1 MRKIDKVSRRGV
13 VNLFADFILTKFKK
27 EDNSIIQVT
36 DCGSFVVVHGMTTSN
51 EILDLQLVK
60 SEFST
65 WFDDIL
71 SQVGMLNFSTID
83 LIKYEQDVPNLEKG
97 LVMVNKD
104 VFVEEE
110 EPFYDLGLS
119 SEFPYGYSLN
129 CGRLMTYYSHYIFN
143 HMYSL
148 LGVDQVNFYFTKEED
163 KNEDYKIIVSSNSRL
178 DKNKIK
184 SLILDVFD
192 FDLKEFESKL
202 DGYDLFQDI
211 MFPDKNKPYLV
222 QDKLEHIV
230 LV

>member
-1 MRKIDKVSRRGV
+1 MRKINKVSRRGV

-36 DCGSFVVVHGMTTSN
+36 DCGSFVVVHGMTTSS

-60 SEFST
+60 SELPT

-110 EPFYDLGLS
+110 EPFYDLSLS

-192 FDLKEFESKL
+192 FDLESFKHVVSTYDFTKDIDNPLESKPW
-202 DGYDLFQDI
+202 LFKDQI
-211 MFPDKNKPYLV
+211 NNCIIF
-222 QDKLEHIV
+222 
-230 LV
+230 

>member
-36 DCGSFVVVHGMTTSN
+36 DCGSFVVVHGMTTSKD
-51 EILDLQLVK
+51 ILDLQLVK
-60 SEFST
+60 NEFNQ

-71 SQVGMLNFSTID
+71 SEVDMKNFSTLD
-83 LIKYEQDVPNLEKG
+83 LIKYDQEIPNLEKG
-97 LVMVNKD
+97 LVMVNKE
-104 VFVEEE
+104 VFVDEP
-110 EPFYDLGLS
+110 EPFYELS
-119 SEFPYGYSLN
+119 LTSEFPYGYSLN

-148 LGVDQVNFYFTKEED
+148 IGVDNVNFYFSKEED
-163 KNEDYKIIVSSNSRL
+163 LNEDYKIIVSSNSRL

-192 FDLKEFESKL
+192 FDLEDFKTKL

-211 MFPDKNKPYLV
+211 LFPVKEKPYLI